1 MLVSNF
7 SGHSLRF
14 WYRGLSSSSFW
25 DCPDR
30 SKLAPMA
37 AWWVHTGTPSP
48 KPQVTIGL
56 LISSLHDPT
65 IPVHIFQS
73 SALTGDCQSFEQHL
87 EQRIS
92 LLDSAKSEPID
103 YGTPELQKNDEPS
116 SHTLGVDYIWSDC
129 IDLDKMTQQSRVMFS
144 LGNNRAHIMMLTYS
158 LVSVDG
164 QTHLLIHRDPQP
176 PFVILNDTE
185 WQLEVKGGKNDSSV
199 LRVMSYAKLECDL
212 TGLDAQDSDPF
223 ENIDELFLSS
233 TKQEQSKT
241 IEICIRVMGH
251 VWSKPLDV
259 TLQKTMKYE
268 AALDGSVVLSMRV
281 EQLGPTFFVH
291 ISPFQEKA
299 EVVLPTKFISKVA
312 NITDI
317 NIIADI
323 EKLRLSVLDDDLRT
337 LRGPDLSGLRQHRGE
352 RQTASVSD
360 EVCSATIEKLSC
372 RVSRHLKMSAL
383 PGVPGVSVHKM
394 LLTAALLQVDIQLQE
409 SELPVLI
416 TTGVSSS
423 VVQRQQPWKNVVDE
437 QGLRVMLELYKGTD
451 EMEAC
456 FPLWLQKLH
465 VTLMPLTVN
474 IDNASFALGRRL
486 SSSAT
491 QDRLGTSSAM
501 KETGRQ
507 IGDAPDHFRE
517 FFLLEPQFH
526 VESFQVQDL
535 EFFVTLRIARPV
547 VVNIHQAPVVL
558 SAFSVTGVK
567 FPLVVLVRGL
577 LAHYATQCVLNAPS
591 VLGSM
596 DILFNVTGL
605 VKSLQAGLNDLLRLP
620 VQGIQHGPHG
630 FLFGLGAGGF
640 SLVRHISVWT
650 FTSLAGFA
658 LTLAQVLEL
667 TYSDVP
673 SAPPVGNSFSRGWIG
688 LGQGVARGVS
698 GIILTPMRAATGG
711 RSNFLLGVGKVC
723 ILQCFRWTHLEMYT
737 KM

>member
-37 AWWVHTGTPSP
+37 AWWVNTGTPSP

-56 LISSLHDPT
+56 LISSLRDPMV
-65 IPVHIFQS
+65 PVHRFQS

-92 LLDSAKSEPID
+92 LLGSAKSEPID

-116 SHTLGVDYIWSDC
+116 SHTLGVGYIWSDC

-212 TGLDAQDSDPF
+212 TGLDAQDNDPF
-223 ENIDELFLSS
+223 ENLDELFLSS

-241 IEICIRVMGH
+241 IEICIRVMGY

-360 EVCSATIEKLSC
+360 EVCFATIEELSC

-423 VVQRQQPWKNVVDE
+423 VVQRQQPWKNVVDK

-605 VKSLQAGLNDLLRLP
+605 VQSLQAGLNDLLRLP
-620 VQGIQHGPHG
+620 VQGIQRGPHG

-673 SAPPVGNSFSRGWIG
+673 SAPPVGNRFSRGWIG

-723 ILQCFRWTHLEMYT
+723 ILQCFSWTHLEMYT

>member
-1 MLVSNF
+1 
-7 SGHSLRF
+7 
-14 WYRGLSSSSFW
+14 
-25 DCPDR
+25 
-30 SKLAPMA
+30 
-37 AWWVHTGTPSP
+37 
-48 KPQVTIGL
+48 
-56 LISSLHDPT
+56 
-65 IPVHIFQS
+65 
-73 SALTGDCQSFEQHL
+73 
-87 EQRIS
+87 
-92 LLDSAKSEPID
+92 
-103 YGTPELQKNDEPS
+103 
-116 SHTLGVDYIWSDC
+116 
-129 IDLDKMTQQSRVMFS
+129 
-144 LGNNRAHIMMLTYS
+144 
-158 LVSVDG
+158 
-164 QTHLLIHRDPQP
+164 
-176 PFVILNDTE
+176 
-185 WQLEVKGGKNDSSV
+185 
-199 LRVMSYAKLECDL
+199 MSYAKLECDL

-223 ENIDELFLSS
+223 ENLDELFLSS

-241 IEICIRVMGH
+241 IEICMRVMGH

-268 AALDGSVVLSMRV
+268 AALDGTVVLSVRV

-352 RQTASVSD
+352 RQMASVSD
-360 EVCSATIEKLSC
+360 EVCFATIEKLSC

-394 LLTAALLQVDIQLQE
+394 LLTAALLQVDIQSQE

-423 VVQRQQPWKNVVDE
+423 VVQQQQPWKNVVDK

-451 EMEAC
+451 ETVAC

-620 VQGIQHGPHG
+620 VQGFQHGPHG

-723 ILQCFRWTHLEMYT
+723 ILQCFSWTHLEMYT